1 MIKIY
6 LLDDHE
12 IVRQGLRWLL
22 ESEPD
27 LEVVGET
34 GSAVEAAARIPALR
48 PDVAILDALLPDG
61 SGIQVCRQVR
71 SVDPTIKGLIL
82 TAHADDEALLGAIMA
97 GASGYVL
104 KTASCAG
111 LCDSVRE
118 VAAGG
123 SLIDPAV
130 SRRLFDRVRS
140 PVPVDERVAQLSP
153 QETVVLR
160 HMAEGLSN
168 REIGE
173 RMHLTEKTVKNYVS
187 NVLGKL
193 GVERRTQAALLAT
206 RLLGDAGPAAR
217 DVR

>member
-34 GSAVEAAARIPALR
+34 GSAAEAAARIPAIR
-48 PDVAILDALLPDG
+48 PDVAILDAILPDG
-61 SGIQVCRQVR
+61 SGIEVCRQVR
-71 SVDPTIKGLIL
+71 SVDPTIKAVIL
-82 TAHADDEALLGAIMA
+82 TAHADDEALVGAIMA

-104 KTASCAG
+104 KTASCDG
-111 LCDSVRE
+111 LCDAVRQ

-123 SLIDPAV
+123 SLIDPAA
-130 SRRLFDRVRS
+130 SQRLFDRVRS
-140 PVPVDERVAQLSP
+140 PVPADERLAQLSP

-206 RLLGDAGPAAR
+206 RLLGDAGSSTR